1 MGTSLFVVM
10 VSLIAGSISGILGT
24 GSSLLLLPVLVQA
37 YGPLAAVPIMGIAAI
52 FGNASKVLLWWRQ
65 INWRA
70 ALAYTVPGVP
80 AAALGARTLMVLPPG
95 VIDVALG
102 LFFWTML
109 LLHKRLRETG
119 RGLNAIQLGLAGG
132 GIGFLTGLVLSTGP
146 LSVPAFMAYG
156 LTGGAFLGTE
166 AASALLLYS
175 SKIATFASLGALP
188 WETAMNGLLAGVGMM
203 VGTFISKP
211 LVLVI
216 SARTFDSLMALLLF
230 ISGLTLLATGVHNL
244 V

>member
-1 MGTSLFVVM
+1 LNTSLFVVM
-10 VSLIAGSISGILGT
+10 ISLIAGSISGIVGT

-52 FGNASKVLLWWRQ
+52 FGNASRVLLWWRQ
-65 INWRA
+65 IDWRA
-70 ALAYTVPGVP
+70 ALAYAVPGVP
-80 AAALGARTLMVLPPG
+80 AAALGARTLLVLPPG
-95 VIDVALG
+95 VIDVVLG

-109 LLHKRLRETG
+109 LLRKRLRETG
-119 RGLNAIQLGLAGG
+119 RRLNTMQLGMAGG

-166 AASALLLYS
+166 AASALFLYS
-175 SKIATFASLGALP
+175 SKIATFASEGALP
-188 WETAMNGLLAGVGMM
+188 WETTLNGLLAGAGMM

>member
-1 MGTSLFVVM
+1 M
-10 VSLIAGSISGILGT
+10 
-24 GSSLLLLPVLVQA
+24 
-37 YGPLAAVPIMGIAAI
+37 
-52 FGNASKVLLWWRQ
+52 
-65 INWRA
+65 
-70 ALAYTVPGVP
+70 
-80 AAALGARTLMVLPPG
+80 
-95 VIDVALG
+95 
-102 LFFWTML
+102 
-109 LLHKRLRETG
+109 
-119 RGLNAIQLGLAGG
+119 AGG

-166 AASALLLYS
+166 AASALFLYS
-175 SKIATFASLGALP
+175 SKIATFASEGALP
-188 WETAMNGLLAGVGMM
+188 WETTLNGLLAGAGMM

>member
-1 MGTSLFVVM
+1 MNTSLFVVI
-10 VSLIAGSISGILGT
+10 VSLIAGSISGIVGT

-52 FGNASKVLLWWRQ
+52 FGNASRVLLWWRQ
-65 INWRA
+65 IDWRA
-70 ALAYTVPGVP
+70 ALAYAVPGVP
-80 AAALGARTLMVLPPG
+80 AAALGARTLLVLPPG

-109 LLHKRLRETG
+109 LLRKRLRETG
-119 RGLNAIQLGLAGG
+119 RSLNAMQLGMAGG

-166 AASALLLYS
+166 AASALFLYS
-175 SKIATFASLGALP
+175 SKIATFASQGALP
-188 WETAMNGLLAGVGMM
+188 WETTLNGLLAGAGMM